1 MMTTRALD
9 TLWHTWGMSN
19 SARPRRPRDL
29 NQLAAAIM
37 DAATN
42 EAAPAPV
49 DDGKDPAAVALG
61 RKGGLKGGKA
71 RAAALTPERR
81 REIAQKA
88 VAARWAKSERA
99 TDGR

>member
-1 MMTTRALD
+1 MPNRSST
-9 TLWHTWGMSN
+9 N
-19 SARPRRPRDL
+19 RPRDL

-42 EAAPAPV
+42 EAVPAPV

-61 RKGGLKGGKA
+61 RKGGKKGGPA

-81 REIAQKA
+81 KEIAQKA
-88 VAARWAKSERA
+88 VAARWGKAER
-99 TDGR
+99 DGQ